1 MPPSI
6 RVVAEPEYDFVTKV
20 GSIDLEYGV
29 QGREL
34 ELELKEAQD
43 TFIRAMELHGLT
55 LVRKPGFDNPV
66 WVTHPEGQMAAFY
79 AIDWE
84 GSRPQKTMTAGGEV
98 VLPTTREMSLEDSR
112 GMVEYRVAGI
122 FWGPKTS
129 LEVLRDKQLI
139 KDEERAKQAP
149 ITFGPGGR
157 TEFQVGEVG
166 RDYEPDL

>member
-1 MPPSI
+1 MPPLI
-6 RVVAEPEYDFVTKV
+6 RVQESPKYDMVHKV

-29 QGREL
+29 KGREL
-34 ELELKEAQD
+34 ELELRKAQD

-55 LVRKPGFDNPV
+55 LVRAAGLTNPV
-66 WVTHPEGQMAAFY
+66 WVADEEEKLVATY

-98 VLPTTREMSLEDSR
+98 ELPTTRETSLEESR
-112 GMVEYRVAGI
+112 GMVEYRIIGI
-122 FWGPKTS
+122 FWGPKTT

-139 KDEERAKQAP
+139 KDEERAERAP